1 MELIPKLFV
10 AFVAAAGLVY
20 LAFSRQTKG
29 SGLRWLPGRKTRQ
42 IEVLDRVPLTAQHS
56 LHLVS
61 LRGKWLAI
69 AVSQQG
75 CQLLDSGPE
84 VECKREGL
92 GA

>member
-10 AFVAAAGLVY
+10 GLLAAAGLVY
-20 LAFSRQTKG
+20 LAFTGRKKG
-29 SGLRWLPGRKTRQ
+29 SVLKWLPGHKPRQ

-56 LHLVS
+56 LHLVA

-84 VECKREGL
+84 AEYKRQS
-92 GA
+92 ASA

>member
-10 AFVAAAGLVY
+10 GLLAAAGLAY
-20 LAFSRQTKG
+20 LAFARQRKG
-29 SGLRWLPGRKTRQ
+29 GVLHWLPGRKARQ

-75 CQLLDSGPE
+75 CQLLDSGSE
-84 VECKREGL
+84 HECKREG
-92 GA
+92 ARA